1 MAARAAG
8 KKAAPK
14 KKTAEDEKKYLCPY
28 CMKEKKK
35 SEFYVC
41 TDPRVLTGITSMCKD
56 CVKKI
61 ALSWDENRQEFG
73 ACTKKSVMEAL
84 EYIDRPFLENLWNSS
99 YAEWADDKSQHR
111 RTTIWDCYIKNV
123 SLVNYRGM
131 RWRDGDIFQT
141 YVEDAKQVAA
151 LEDGN
156 RDMAQTLINSQ
167 EVDNECEKNR
177 KDVIRLLGYDPFEG
191 EKIEDQPLLYSQLI
205 GYLDSGGDTSDD
217 IMRTSSAITIVRGFS
232 QQAKI
237 DDKIA
242 KAMANSNANTSE
254 LKTLLDAKKNLSATI
269 SQLAEQSCLSLKHNK
284 NASKGENT
292 WTGKIKKLKD
302 IDLREAEVNGF
313 DIGTCRGMQQVLE
326 ISDASILKQLRLDES
341 EWSDMVAE
349 MRVDNQQLRIERDN
363 YKEINRILLQEN
375 LDLKDFLEEHGITID
390 LNLRDLKSIYSVF
403 ANKDEEIENSDEDS
417 EYDEDLEASN
427 GILEEMSDEVESDGD
442 SDE

>member
-1 MAARAAG
+1 MARAAG
-8 KKAAPK
+8 RKTTSTKKNTSA
-14 KKTAEDEKKYLCPY
+14 DDRKYLCPY
-28 CMKEKKK
+28 CLKEKKK
-35 SEFYVC
+35 GEFYVC
-41 TDPRVLTGITSMCKD
+41 TDPKVLTGITSMCKD

-61 ALSWDENRQEFG
+61 ALNWDENRQEYG
-73 ACTKKSVMEAL
+73 ACTKKSVMDAL

-99 YAEWADDKSQHR
+99 YAEWANQDAKLR

-123 SLVNYRGM
+123 SMINYRGM
-131 RWRDGDIFQT
+131 RWRDGDIFNT

-151 LEDGN
+151 LESGN
-156 RDMAQTLINSQ
+156 KEAAQTLIDSQ
-167 EVDNECEKNR
+167 EVSNEFEKNR

-191 EKIEDQPLLYSQLI
+191 EKLEDQPLLYSQML
-205 GYLDSGGDTSDD
+205 GYLDNGGDSNDD
-217 IMRTSSAITIVRGFS
+217 MMRTSSAITIVRGFS

-242 KAMANSNANTSE
+242 KAMANSNVNASE

-302 IDLREAEVNGF
+302 IDLRDAEVNGF

-326 ISDASILKQLRLDES
+326 ISDASILKQLALDES

-349 MRVDNQQLRIERDN
+349 QRKAIVDLQTQRDT
-363 YKEINRILLQEN
+363 YREINRILLREN
-375 LDLKDFLEEHGITID
+375 LDLRDTLEENELLD
-390 LNLRDLKSIYSVF
+390 AENLHDLKELFSPLGEAV
-403 ANKDEEIENSDEDS
+403 AQDNEEDENEDG
-417 EYDEDLEASN
+417 E
-427 GILEEMSDEVESDGD
+427 
-442 SDE
+442 